1 MAAVPMVTPS
11 SPAICGSSGSHTR
24 RLAALAN
31 EASARTAIARVGVSP
46 ASVDV
51 VELTSNS
58 RGGIGK
64 CKDQLLRGGAAIV
77 ERERSATGR
86 SGLRHPGRGGRGGE
100 GRGGG
105 VGRGGWGPARG

>member
-31 EASARTAIARVGVSP
+31 EARARTAIARVGVSL

-58 RGGIGK
+58 LGGIGK

-77 ERERSATGR
+77 ERGRAAICR
-86 SGLRHPGRGGRGGE
+86 SGPRRRGRGGRDRDGS
-100 GRGGG
+100 
-105 VGRGGWGPARG
+105 GRGGW